1 MSESL
6 TQSLIRK
13 IQSVGGEF
21 SDPDLQVQK
30 TVLVVLCLAVIPLS
44 IIWITIE
51 LSTGNQASVAS
62 ILIGAILSLLNLLFF
77 AWMGNY
83 RRFRSIQLTIIL
95 LWSLAN
101 HFAAGGLTT
110 SSELAWAM
118 LVPLVAMLSSRP
130 REAIPWVVAYF
141 VLIGFAGL
149 VEPIV
154 YPDSD
159 LNTAD
164 AFFEYSFNII
174 NISTLL
180 FLVVLYFIRQKNR
193 AFELLQEEE
202 RKSEDLLLKVLPK
215 EVAPI
220 LKSGKKTIAEH
231 FESVSIL
238 YADIVGFTPM
248 SERMAPDEMIG
259 LLNEI
264 FSSFDEIINKYGLEK
279 IRTIGDNYMVV
290 SGAPRRRSDH
300 AQALAQAA
308 LEMSDYARL
317 IPPQDG
323 ENVEFRIG
331 MSSGPVVGGVIGQS
345 RFHYDVWGDAVN
357 TASRMESHGVPGR
370 IQITSHTQE
379 MLADDFIFE
388 RRGVTQVKGKGQM
401 ETWYLAGSK

>member
-6 TQSLIRK
+6 SHSLIRR

-30 TVLVVLCLAVIPLS
+30 TVLVVLCLSVIPLS
-44 IIWITIE
+44 AIWISIE
-51 LSTGNQASVAS
+51 LSIGNQALVAS
-62 ILIGAILSLLNLLFF
+62 ILIGAILSLFNLLLF

-83 RRFRSIQLTIIL
+83 KRFLSIQLTILL
-95 LWSLAN
+95 LWPVAN
-101 HFAAGGLTT
+101 HFAAGGLTA
-110 SSELAWAM
+110 SSNLVWSM

-141 VLIGFAGL
+141 VLIGFTGL
-149 VEPIV
+149 VEPMV
-154 YPDSD
+154 FPDSG
-159 LNTAD
+159 LNAAD
-164 AFFEYSFNII
+164 ALFQYSFNLI
-174 NISTLL
+174 NISALL

-193 AFELLQEEE
+193 AYELLQEEE

-220 LKSGKKTIAEH
+220 LRSGKKTIAEQ
-231 FESVSIL
+231 FESASIL

-248 SERMAPDEMIG
+248 SERMAPDEMIA
-259 LLNEI
+259 LLDEI
-264 FSSFDEIINKYGLEK
+264 FSSFDEIIDKYDLEK

-300 AQALAQAA
+300 AQALARAA
-308 LEMSDYARL
+308 LEMADYARL

-323 ENVEFRIG
+323 EKVEFRIG
-331 MSSGPVVGGVIGQS
+331 MNSGPVVGGVIGQS

-388 RRGVTQVKGKGQM
+388 RRGFTEVKGKGRM
-401 ETWYLAGSK
+401 ETWYLVGSK

>member
-6 TQSLIRK
+6 SHSLIRR

-30 TVLVVLCLAVIPLS
+30 TVLVVLCLSVIPLS
-44 IIWITIE
+44 AIWISIE
-51 LSTGNQASVAS
+51 LSTGNQAFVAS
-62 ILIGAILSLLNLLFF
+62 ILTGAILSLFNLLLF
-77 AWMGNY
+77 AWLGNY
-83 RRFRSIQLTIIL
+83 KRFRSIQLTILL
-95 LWSLAN
+95 LWPVAN
-101 HFAAGGLTT
+101 HFVAGGLTT
-110 SSELAWAM
+110 SSSLAWSM
-118 LVPLVAMLSSRP
+118 LAPLVAMLSSRP

-141 VLIGFAGL
+141 VLIGFTGL
-149 VEPIV
+149 VEPMV
-154 YPDSD
+154 FPNSG
-159 LNTAD
+159 LNAAD
-164 AFFEYSFNII
+164 ALFEFSFNII
-174 NISTLL
+174 NISALL

-193 AFELLQEEE
+193 AYELLQEEE

-220 LKSGKKTIAEH
+220 LRSGKKTIAEQ
-231 FESVSIL
+231 FESASIL

-248 SERMAPDEMIG
+248 SERMAPDEMIA
-259 LLNEI
+259 LLDEI
-264 FSSFDEIINKYGLEK
+264 FSSFDEIIDKYDLEK

-300 AQALAQAA
+300 AQALARAA
-308 LEMSDYARL
+308 LEMADYARL

-323 ENVEFRIG
+323 EKVEFRIG
-331 MSSGPVVGGVIGQS
+331 MNSGPVVGGVIGQS

-388 RRGVTQVKGKGQM
+388 RRGFTEVKGKGRM
-401 ETWYLAGSK
+401 ETWYLVGSK

>member
-6 TQSLIRK
+6 SHSLIRR

-30 TVLVVLCLAVIPLS
+30 TVLVVLSLSVIPLS
-44 IIWITIE
+44 AIWISIE
-51 LSTGNQASVAS
+51 LSIGNQAFVAS
-62 ILIGAILSLLNLLFF
+62 ILTGAILSLFNLLLF

-83 RRFRSIQLTIIL
+83 KRFLSIQLTIIL
-95 LWSLAN
+95 LWPVAN
-101 HFAAGGLTT
+101 HFVAGGLTT
-110 SSELAWAM
+110 SSNLAWSM

-141 VLIGFAGL
+141 VLIGFTGL
-149 VEPIV
+149 VEPMV
-154 YPDSD
+154 FPDSG
-159 LNTAD
+159 LNAAD
-164 AFFEYSFNII
+164 ALFKYSFNTI
-174 NISTLL
+174 NISALL

-193 AFELLQEEE
+193 AYELLQEEE

-215 EVAPI
+215 EVALI
-220 LKSGKKTIAEH
+220 LRSGKKTIAEQ
-231 FESVSIL
+231 FESASIL

-248 SERMAPDEMIG
+248 SERMAPDEMIA
-259 LLNEI
+259 LLDEI
-264 FSSFDEIINKYGLEK
+264 FSSFDEIIDKYDLEK

-300 AQALAQAA
+300 AQALARAA
-308 LEMSDYARL
+308 LEMADYARL

-323 ENVEFRIG
+323 EKVEFRIG
-331 MSSGPVVGGVIGQS
+331 MNSGPVVGGVIGQS

-388 RRGVTQVKGKGQM
+388 RRGFTEVKGKGRM
-401 ETWYLAGSK
+401 ETWYLVGSK